1 MMEYSQEKTVVE
13 RAQVTDI
20 DEAVRTVYRLDDVRM
35 RYDGRT
41 VLQLDGLE
49 ICDGE
54 TLAVVGPSGAGKST
68 LLRLLALLERPSDGA
83 VTLYLDRRV
92 CQQQT
97 VTNAQRRRLAMV
109 FQQPA
114 LLSRSVFKNVAYGLQ
129 VRGAAD
135 VRERV
140 MAALEQV
147 QLAHL
152 VDARAKRLSG
162 GEQQRVALARAL
174 VLRPEVLILD
184 EPTANLDPHNIRII
198 EGLLREQCE
207 QTTVIMVTH
216 NIFQAKRLADRVAF
230 LLDSYLVEVAAAE
243 RFFDAPEDPRTAA
256 FLSGDM
262 VY

>member
-1 MMEYSQEKTVVE
+1 MTGE
-13 RAQVTDI
+13 RCCSWTGWRFATG
-20 DEAVRTVYRLDDVRM
+20 RRWRLW
-35 RYDGRT
+35 GR
-41 VLQLDGLE
+41 
-49 ICDGE
+49 
-54 TLAVVGPSGAGKST
+54 AARGKA
-68 LLRLLALLERPSDGA
+68 RCCGLLALLEPPSDGA
-83 VTLYLDRRV
+83 VTLYLDGRA

-174 VLRPEVLILD
+174 VLQPEVLILD

-198 EGLLREQCE
+198 EGLLREQCAS
-207 QTTVIMVTH
+207 V
-216 NIFQAKRLADRVAF
+216 NRR
-230 LLDSYLVEVAAAE
+230 
-243 RFFDAPEDPRTAA
+243 R
-256 FLSGDM
+256 
-262 VY
+262 